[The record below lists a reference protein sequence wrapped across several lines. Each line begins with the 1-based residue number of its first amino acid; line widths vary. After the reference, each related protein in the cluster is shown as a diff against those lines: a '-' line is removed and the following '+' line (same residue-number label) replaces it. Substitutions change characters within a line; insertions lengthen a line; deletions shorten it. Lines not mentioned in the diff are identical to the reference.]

1 MSITMHETV
10 PLEAQQRFWN
20 EWNAASRE
28 HELHDVSADQADV
41 VTRWLR
47 GLGRTDLDILEAGC
61 GTGWLCAGLQSFGT
75 VTGTDLSHEVLER
88 AQRRLPNVRF
98 VAGDFM
104 ALDFGTATFDV
115 ITSLEVLSHVAD
127 QPAFMAKL
135 ARHLRP
141 GGHLMLA
148 TQNRPVLE
156 RYNRIPPPGPGQLRR
171 WVDRRELTR
180 LLEREFEILELFSI
194 TPKANRGVM
203 RILNSRTLN
212 KPVRAMVGRRLDR
225 LKERAGFGWT
235 LMALA
240 RKPLR

>member
-1 MSITMHETV
+1 
-10 PLEAQQRFWN
+10 
-20 EWNAASRE
+20 
-28 HELHDVSADQADV
+28 
-41 VTRWLR
+41 
-47 GLGRTDLDILEAGC
+47 
-61 GTGWLCAGLQSFGT
+61 
-75 VTGTDLSHEVLER
+75 VLER

-225 LKERAGFGWT
+225 LKEMAGFGWT